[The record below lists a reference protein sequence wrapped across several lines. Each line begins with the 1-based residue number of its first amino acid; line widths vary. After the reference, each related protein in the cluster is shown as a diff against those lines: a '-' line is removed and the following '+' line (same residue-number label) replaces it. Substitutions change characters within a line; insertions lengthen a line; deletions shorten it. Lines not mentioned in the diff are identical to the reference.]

1 MMNFHPLFIPNNT
14 LVAQVDWQTLWPT
27 EWLPQ
32 TAFGA
37 AAATLLLSVL
47 LFLLRRGG
55 SPSSLQPVGVLAYLC
70 LFCGVAATSLI
81 VTHTVTEAFVRM
93 MQPYAAGPANTAAPF
108 TAILCLLLVACAIGG
123 RATRT
128 HLAPGW
134 FLALF
139 ALLALHL
146 SVSYGAPATTL
157 RNPATLISSD
167 AVPKPWTLWFQ
178 IAIAAL
184 LTTGAIAQDLVFRK
198 RRAAAWPDRLDLLLS
213 RYLDWPGFAT
223 VEAVLAAGVLV
234 LGVYHVVLADTQATG
249 PAALNGLAALAA
261 GLTCLFMA
269 YRRWNGNTAMLGM
282 TLLSL
287 ALILVAITIA
297 GLFII
302 DVRATAYVQ
311 RMPTLLNVVLY
322 ALWVVVALWLWLG
335 VFWDQQLLNGQ
346 GWTTTGKMIPYAN
359 SLALYL
365 LLIGVICAFQMT
377 IWTVNPGTPPDQL
390 SLAKLIVGAG
400 GIFVLMIPALRI
412 GLAKQNVAFASVACV
427 LAAALFAYLALRW
440 PQPGVRGFL
449 KQYAPVLIGVGCLFL
464 LLIAEALDRK
474 KTGHAFAA
482 PIWFLSLLF
491 LPVLAISN
499 LMTTNRLAE
508 SWIQAG
514 TLLPLA
520 VTYTVAGLREHRRS
534 FVVLAAVLLVAAF
547 ST

>member
-1 MMNFHPLFIPNNT
+1 MMNLQHPSHSPGMLA
-14 LVAQVDWQTLWPT
+14 AQVDWDAYWPT
-27 EWLPQ
+27 DWLQQ

-37 AAATLLLSVL
+37 AALSLVTALLLFVV
-47 LFLLRRGG
+47 RRGG
-55 SPSSLQPVGVLAYLC
+55 ATSNPRPVGILGYIC
-70 LFCGVAATSLI
+70 LFFGVAATSLI
-81 VTHTVTEAFVRM
+81 ITHVVTETAVRLI
-93 MQPYAAGPANTAAPF
+93 QQYSDGPVASAPPI
-108 TAILCLLLVACAIGG
+108 TAILCILLLACVIGG
-123 RATRT
+123 RAARSN
-128 HLAPGW
+128 LAPGW
-134 FLALF
+134 FLAIS

-146 SVSYGAPATTL
+146 CVSYGAPTTTL
-157 RNPATLISSD
+157 RNPATLISQD
-167 AVPKPWTLWFQ
+167 AVPIPWTLWFQ
-178 IAIAAL
+178 MVVAAL
-184 LTTGAIAQDLVFRK
+184 LTVGAIVQDQMFRR
-198 RRAAAWPDRLDLLLS
+198 RRAAAWPDRLDLLLT
-213 RYLDWPGFAT
+213 RYLDWPGFST

-234 LGVYHVVLADTQATG
+234 LGVYHVVLADTQAVW
-249 PAALNGLAALAA
+249 PAAFNGLAALAA

-287 ALILVAITIA
+287 SLVLVAITA
-297 GLFII
+297 AVAFII
-302 DVRATAYVQ
+302 DVPATAYVR
-311 RMPTLLNVVLY
+311 RMPALLNVMLY
-322 ALWVVVALWLWLG
+322 ALWIVVALWLWLS
-335 VFWDQQLLNGQ
+335 VFWDQQLLNGR

-377 IWTVNPGTPPDQL
+377 IWTVNPGASADQL
-390 SLAKLIVGAG
+390 SLGRLIIGGG

-412 GLAKQNVAFASVACV
+412 GIAKQNVAFASVACV
-427 LAAALFAYLALRW
+427 LVAALFAYLALRW

-449 KQYAPVLIGVGCLFL
+449 KQYAPVLIGVACLFL

-474 KTGHAFAA
+474 PTGRAFAT

-491 LPVLAISN
+491 LPVLAISS